1 MSKIYRVQFKWHTGT
16 ITGVSSFH
24 VHATTSAPLG
34 SGAPSAHDVADKVD
48 TQAGAKFA
56 ATIAT
61 VGALDTIAV
70 TEETDPTDASAI
82 PEAYEKVVA
91 RGATYGPSTR
101 EVASALCGMLKVRT
115 NAAVRSGHGRLFLP
129 PVFSSTPL
137 GTGNSWAAS
146 STWLTAVNA
155 LATELAGGF
164 EGGAWWSAGW
174 DARLVVYSRTRRA
187 RGLSTYWF
195 GVTGVALDPQ
205 QRWLR
210 SRLK

>member
-1 MSKIYRVQFKWHTGT
+1 MAKIYKVQLKWHTGT
-16 ITGVSSFH
+16 ITGVSTFH
-24 VHATTSAPLG
+24 VHAVSSAPLG
-34 SGAPSAHDVADKVD
+34 SSSPSAHDLADKVD
-48 TQAGAKFA
+48 SVIGAKFA
-56 ATIAT
+56 AVVPMT
-61 VGALDTIAV
+61 GALDTINV
-70 TEETDPTDASAI
+70 VEETDPGDLSAI

-91 RGATYGPSTR
+91 RSATYNPSTFN
-101 EVASALCGMLKVRT
+101 VASALCGMLKVRT

-137 GTGNSWAAS
+137 AANNTWATS
-146 STWLTAVNA
+146 STWLTAVQA
-155 LATELAGGF
+155 LATELQNGF
-164 EGGAWWSAGW
+164 EAGSWWTAGW

-187 RGLSTYWF
+187 RGISTYYF

>member
-1 MSKIYRVQFKWHTGT
+1 MSKIYKVQMKWHTGT
-16 ITGVSSFH
+16 ITGVSTFH

-34 SGAPSAHDVADKVD
+34 AGAPSAHDVADKVD
-48 TQAGAKFA
+48 TQLGAKFA
-56 ATIAT
+56 AVVPQT
-61 VGALDTIAV
+61 GALDTINV
-70 TEETDPTDASAI
+70 VEEVDPGDPSAI

-91 RGATYGPSTR
+91 RNATYSPG
-101 EVASALCGMLKVRT
+101 VFNIASALCGMLKVRT

-137 GTGNSWAAS
+137 AANNTWATS
-146 STWLTAVNA
+146 STWLTNVNA
-155 LATELAGGF
+155 LAAELAGGF
-164 EGGAWWSAGW
+164 EGGAWWSSGW

-187 RGLSTYWF
+187 RGISTYWF